1 VIVGYSE
8 TLQQGIQALDLN
20 LSETTQAQLLD
31 YLRLLE
37 KWNHVYNLTAI
48 TDFSEMIPKH
58 LLDSL
63 AVMSHITG
71 RRILDIGTGAGLPG
85 LVLAIAHPDWECT
98 LLDSSSKKIRFVQQV
113 VAELN
118 LTNVHLEH
126 TRIEDFEPSCPFSTI
141 ISRAYSS
148 LHDFFAQTEELC
160 EPHGQILAM
169 KGLYPEHE
177 IAELMHLPVRLET
190 IVLQVPQ
197 LSAQR
202 HLIVMRPYDSA

>member
-1 VIVGYSE
+1 MSYSE
-8 TLQQGIQALDLN
+8 ILQQGIQALDLDV
-20 LSETTQAQLLD
+20 SETTQAQLLD

-63 AVMSHITG
+63 AVIPHISG
-71 RRILDIGTGAGLPG
+71 QRILDVGTGAGLPG
-85 LVLAIAHPDWECT
+85 LVLAIVHPEWECT
-98 LLDSSSKKIRFVQQV
+98 LLDSNSKKIRFVQQA

-126 TRIEDFEPSCPFSTI
+126 ARIEDFEPHSPFSSI
-141 ISRAYSS
+141 ICRAYTS
-148 LHDFFAQTEELC
+148 LHDFLAQTEELC
-160 EPHGQILAM
+160 EPQGCIIAM
-169 KGLYPEHE
+169 KGLYPEQE
-177 IAELMHLPVRLET
+177 IAELVHLPVKLET
-190 IVLQVPQ
+190 IALQVPQ

-202 HLIVMRPYDSA
+202 HLIIMKPYDSE

>member
-1 VIVGYSE
+1 MSYSE
-8 TLQQGIQALDLN
+8 ILQQGIQTLDLS
-20 LSETTQAQLLD
+20 LSETTQAQLLG

-63 AVMSHITG
+63 AVVPHISG
-71 RRILDIGTGAGLPG
+71 RRILDVGTGAGLPG
-85 LVLAIAHPDWECT
+85 LVLAIVHPDWECT

-126 TRIEDFEPSCPFSTI
+126 ARIEDFEPSSRFSSI
-141 ISRAYSS
+141 ICRAYTS
-148 LHDFFAQTEELC
+148 LHDFLAQTEELC
-160 EPHGQILAM
+160 EPQGSILAM
-169 KGLYPEHE
+169 KGLYPEQE
-177 IAELMHLPVRLET
+177 IAELMHLPVKLET

-202 HLIVMRPYDSA
+202 HLIVMRPYDN

>member
-1 VIVGYSE
+1 MSYSE
-8 TLQQGIQALDLN
+8 TLQQGVQALDLN

-63 AVMSHITG
+63 SIEPHIVG
-71 RRILDIGTGAGLPG
+71 QRILDVGTGAGLPG
-85 LVLAIAHPDWECT
+85 LVLAIVHPDWECT
-98 LLDSSSKKIRFVQQV
+98 LLDSNSKKIRFIQQV

-118 LTNVHLEH
+118 LNNVHLVH
-126 TRIEDFEPSCPFSTI
+126 SRIEDFEPNCPFSTI
-141 ISRAYSS
+141 ICRAYTS
-148 LHDFFAQTEELC
+148 LHDFLAQTEELC
-160 EPHGQILAM
+160 EPKGSLLAM
-169 KGLYPEHE
+169 KGLYPEQE
-177 IAELMHLPVRLET
+177 IAELVHLPVKLESIT
-190 IVLQVPQ
+190 LQVPQ

-202 HLIVMRPYDSA
+202 HLIVMKPYDN